1 MELVSGAADEDIDSV
16 PDEAADVDVLDESL
30 EQAAAN
36 IAMAAMA
43 PISAMRVRDMVE
55 PP

>member
-1 MELVSGAADEDIDSV
+1 MELVSGAADDDIDSV
-16 PDEAADVDVLDESL
+16 PDEAADVVEESL

-36 IAMAAMA
+36 IAIAAMA
-43 PISAMRVRDMVE
+43 PISAMRVRDMVD

>member
-16 PDEAADVDVLDESL
+16 LDDAADVVDESL

-36 IAMAAMA
+36 IAIAAMA
-43 PISAMRVRDMVE
+43 PTSAMRVRDMLD